1 MTTILHGQCNVDDI
15 IFEYNIQKISR
26 VGRNCYSRRV
36 RPPTVQLCRADTWR
50 EQEIPKAGSLGNK
63 I

>member
-1 MTTILHGQCNVDDI
+1 MTTILHGHCNVAEI
-15 IFEYNIQKISR
+15 ILKYTMIIILR
-26 VGRNCYSRRV
+26 VGRNCYLRRF
-36 RPPTVQLCRADTWR
+36 RALTVESFRVDTWR